1 MMIVFNI
8 LLFHKGSIVVVAIVE
23 KVADVISL
31 VVEILFWYAH
41 QTQRSGLTQIN
52 HRPHSI
58 HPVWEVTLWL
68 ILSFEGWSI
77 WD

>member
-31 VVEILFWYAH
+31 VVEILFGYAH
-41 QTQRSGLTQIN
+41 QT
-52 HRPHSI
+52 
-58 HPVWEVTLWL
+58 
-68 ILSFEGWSI
+68 
-77 WD
+77 